1 VELLDR
7 IDSYCDAAPRSAAR
21 AEDFGPL
28 VLFVRDGPGWPYYAR
43 PARGA
48 GAPSPADVVRVR
60 SRQLELGIPEAFEWI
75 ADVSPGMRAPAEA
88 AGLKV
93 VDHPLLVLR
102 ESAGRPATADV
113 RLIGPDD
120 EQLAEIA
127 AVAPIAFANPG
138 TAVGHAGADELAATA
153 ACSPAGATDEL
164 RERLRSGEA
173 VLAAAFVGGR
183 PASTGMHLPVD
194 DVTEIVGVGTL
205 PAARRRGLGA
215 AVTALLVEDALRRG
229 IETVFLSAGSEEIA
243 RVYESLGFE
252 RVGTACIAARPRAPR
267 GAPRDSRRSAAAARA
282 SPCRPRRARRPRT
295 PWRPPASRS
304 TPSVR

>member
-7 IDSYCDAAPRSAAR
+7 IDAYCDAVPRSAAR

-48 GAPSPADVVRVR
+48 GEPGPADVVRVR
-60 SRQLELGIPEAFEWI
+60 SRQRELCIPEAFEWV

-88 AGLKV
+88 AGLKP

-102 ESAGRPATADV
+102 RPVGGPATADV

-120 EQLAEIA
+120 EQLPEIA
-127 AVAPIAFANPG
+127 AVAPIAFDNPG

-153 ACSPAGATDEL
+153 ARSPAGATDEL
-164 RERLRSGEA
+164 RERLRSGRA

-183 PASTGMHLPVD
+183 PAATGMHLPLD

-215 AVTALLVEDALRRG
+215 AVTALLVEDARDRG
-229 IETVFLSAGSEEIA
+229 LETVFLSAGSEEIA
-243 RVYESLGFE
+243 RLYASLGFE
-252 RVGTACIAARPRAPR
+252 RVGTACIAAPT
-267 GAPRDSRRSAAAARA
+267 
-282 SPCRPRRARRPRT
+282 SPPG
-295 PWRPPASRS
+295 
-304 TPSVR
+304 